1 MTTTT
6 MQQHPPPTMPHL
18 QHLHPI
24 TELLPHLL
32 QTMELLQYLQ
42 HQRQPTEHLQPPP
55 TTPQLPTLTE
65 PPSRHLCMLLLL
77 PSTAPPN
84 RNTQL
89 LRTLTAHLRTL
100 MVHLKMLTAP
110 RLIRSTEHLPHLPM
124 RLLPTPPRPTRLL
137 APPWQT

>member
-1 MTTTT
+1 
-6 MQQHPPPTMPHL
+6 MPH
-18 QHLHPI
+18 
-24 TELLPHLL
+24 LPHLL
-32 QTMELLQYLQ
+32 QTMELLQHLQ

-55 TTPQLPTLTE
+55 TTPQLLTPTE

-77 PSTAPPN
+77 PSTEHPN
-84 RNTQL
+84 RNTLL

-100 MVHLKMLTAP
+100 MVRLKMLTAPHRKRTVP
-110 RLIRSTEHLPHLPM
+110 RLIRSTEHPLQLPT